1 MASHWYVLRVKPHK
15 ERSVC
20 EQLKLRDLDVYFP
33 VLKVN
38 PVNPRSAKER
48 PYFPGYL
55 FVNADLTEMGL
66 NALNWVPGVQSLVSF
81 GGLPATVPINLIQEI
96 KSRLVTI
103 EAHGGLTLEKLK
115 SGDRVRIIGGLFVGY
130 EAIFDARLPGNQR
143 VQVLLSFLSRAPQP
157 VKLNAADIKRVR

>member
-1 MASHWYVLRVKPHK
+1 MSSHWYVLRVKPHK

-20 EQLKLRDLDVYFP
+20 EQLKLRDLAVYFP

-38 PVNPRSAKER
+38 PVNPRAARDR

-55 FVNADLTEMGL
+55 FVKADLAEMGAS
-66 NALNWVPGVQSLVSF
+66 ALSWVPGAQSLVSF
-81 GGLPATVPINLIQEI
+81 GGLPAQVPTNLIQEI
-96 KSRLVTI
+96 KSRLATI

-115 SGDRVRIIGGLFVGY
+115 QGDRVRITGGLFAGY

-143 VQVLLSFLSRAPQP
+143 VQVLLSFLSSAPQP
-157 VKLNAADIKRVR
+157 VKLNAADIKRLK